1 MGTIQIKKV
10 ERTVTTGKTGETRQ
24 KVKKTYGK
32 IIYRGTLNLADMAE
46 HIMKHGTVYTEDV
59 VLGVV
64 TKMKSCMQ
72 EMLADVYK
80 VKLDGIGTLYPKVTS
95 KGVAE
100 AKDFSEIA
108 DSLMIRNVPIFGVSR
123 DSAQS
128 HRNFIEKQGLK
139 IKLLTDKDHELME
152 KVGAWGMKKMYGKD
166 VEGVI
171 RSTFI
176 VGKDGTVE
184 AAWHA
189 VKVKGH
195 VESVEQKLKSL
206 LK

>member
-1 MGTIQIKKV
+1 MKAG
-10 ERTVTTGKTGETRQ
+10 ERFPDFVLTDENGDVFDSKLLQNIR
-24 KVKKTYGK
+24 Y
-32 IIYRGTLNLADMAE
+32 IIYF
-46 HIMKHGTVYTEDV
+46 
-59 VLGVV
+59 
-64 TKMKSCMQ
+64 
-72 EMLADVYK
+72 
-80 VKLDGIGTLYPKVTS
+80 YPKDNTS
-95 KGVAE
+95 GCTTE

-108 DSLMIRNVPIFGVSR
+108 DKLMIRNVPIFGVSR

-128 HRNFIEKQGLK
+128 HKNFIEKQGLK
-139 IKLLTDKDHELME
+139 IKLLTDKDHELMA

-176 VGKDGTVE
+176 VGKDGNVE
-184 AAWHA
+184 AVWHA

-195 VESVEQKLKSL
+195 VEIVNDKVKSL

>member
-1 MGTIQIKKV
+1 MQVG
-10 ERTVTTGKTGETRQ
+10 ERFPDFVLTDENGDVFDSKLLQNIR
-24 KVKKTYGK
+24 Y
-32 IIYRGTLNLADMAE
+32 IIYF
-46 HIMKHGTVYTEDV
+46 
-59 VLGVV
+59 
-64 TKMKSCMQ
+64 
-72 EMLADVYK
+72 
-80 VKLDGIGTLYPKVTS
+80 YPKDNTS
-95 KGVAE
+95 GCTTE

-108 DSLMIRNVPIFGVSR
+108 DKLMIRNVPIFGVSR

-139 IKLLTDKDHELME
+139 IKLLTDKDHELMV

-176 VGKDGTVE
+176 VGKDGKVE
-184 AAWHA
+184 AVWNG
-189 VKVKGH
+189 VKVNGH
-195 VESVEQKLKSL
+195 VEKVYDTVKSL

>member
-1 MGTIQIKKV
+1 MEAGDRFPDFVLKDENGDEFDSKSLK
-10 ERTVTTGKTGETRQ
+10 GKRY
-24 KVKKTYGK
+24 V
-32 IIYRGTLNLADMAE
+32 IYF
-46 HIMKHGTVYTEDV
+46 
-59 VLGVV
+59 
-64 TKMKSCMQ
+64 
-72 EMLADVYK
+72 
-80 VKLDGIGTLYPKVTS
+80 YPKDNTS
-95 KGVAE
+95 GCTTE

-108 DSLMIRNVPIFGVSR
+108 DKLMIRNVPIFGVSR

-139 IKLLTDKDHELME
+139 IKLLTDKDHELMA

-171 RSTFI
+171 RSTFV
-176 VGKDGTVE
+176 VGKDGSIE
-184 AAWHA
+184 AVWHA

-195 VESVEQKLKSL
+195 VQIVYDTVKSL

>member
-1 MGTIQIKKV
+1 MQVGDRFPDFRLPDENGDIMDSKLLNNI
-10 ERTVTTGKTGETRQ
+10 R
-24 KVKKTYGK
+24 Y
-32 IIYRGTLNLADMAE
+32 IIYF
-46 HIMKHGTVYTEDV
+46 
-59 VLGVV
+59 
-64 TKMKSCMQ
+64 
-72 EMLADVYK
+72 
-80 VKLDGIGTLYPKVTS
+80 YPKDNTS
-95 KGVAE
+95 GCTTE

-184 AAWHA
+184 AVWHA

-195 VESVEQKLKSL
+195 VEVVNDKVKSL

>member
-1 MGTIQIKKV
+1 MQVGDKFPDFRLPDENGDIMDSKFLNNI
-10 ERTVTTGKTGETRQ
+10 R
-24 KVKKTYGK
+24 Y
-32 IIYRGTLNLADMAE
+32 IIYF
-46 HIMKHGTVYTEDV
+46 
-59 VLGVV
+59 
-64 TKMKSCMQ
+64 
-72 EMLADVYK
+72 
-80 VKLDGIGTLYPKVTS
+80 YPKDNTS
-95 KGVAE
+95 GCTTE

-176 VGKDGTVE
+176 IGKDGTVE
-184 AAWHA
+184 AVWHA

-195 VESVEQKLKSL
+195 VEAVNVKLKSL

>member
-1 MGTIQIKKV
+1 MQVGDKFPDFRLPDENGDIMDSKLLNNI
-10 ERTVTTGKTGETRQ
+10 R
-24 KVKKTYGK
+24 Y
-32 IIYRGTLNLADMAE
+32 IIYF
-46 HIMKHGTVYTEDV
+46 
-59 VLGVV
+59 
-64 TKMKSCMQ
+64 
-72 EMLADVYK
+72 
-80 VKLDGIGTLYPKVTS
+80 YPKDNTS
-95 KGVAE
+95 GCTTE

-184 AAWHA
+184 AVWHA

-195 VESVEQKLKSL
+195 VEIVNDKVKSL

>member
-1 MGTIQIKKV
+1 MQVG
-10 ERTVTTGKTGETRQ
+10 ERFPDFVLTDENGDVFDSKLLQNIR
-24 KVKKTYGK
+24 Y
-32 IIYRGTLNLADMAE
+32 IIYF
-46 HIMKHGTVYTEDV
+46 
-59 VLGVV
+59 
-64 TKMKSCMQ
+64 
-72 EMLADVYK
+72 
-80 VKLDGIGTLYPKVTS
+80 YPKDNTS
-95 KGVAE
+95 GCTTE

-108 DSLMIRNVPIFGVSR
+108 DKLMIRNVPIFGVSR

-139 IKLLTDKDHELME
+139 IKLLTDKDHELMA

-176 VGKDGTVE
+176 VGKDGKVE
-184 AAWHA
+184 AVWNG
-189 VKVKGH
+189 VKVNGH
-195 VESVEQKLKSL
+195 VEKVYDTVKSL

>member
-1 MGTIQIKKV
+1 MQ
-10 ERTVTTGKTGETRQ
+10 TGDKFPDFRLPDENGDIVDSKLLEGVR
-24 KVKKTYGK
+24 Y
-32 IIYRGTLNLADMAE
+32 IIYF
-46 HIMKHGTVYTEDV
+46 
-59 VLGVV
+59 
-64 TKMKSCMQ
+64 
-72 EMLADVYK
+72 
-80 VKLDGIGTLYPKVTS
+80 YPKDNTS
-95 KGVAE
+95 GCTTE

-108 DSLMIRNVPIFGVSR
+108 DKLMIRNVPIFGVSR

-139 IKLLTDKDHELME
+139 IKLLTDKDHELMA

-176 VGKDGTVE
+176 IGKDGTVE

-189 VKVKGH
+189 VKVKDH
-195 VESVEQKLKSL
+195 VQAVSDKLKML

>member
-1 MGTIQIKKV
+1 MEVG
-10 ERTVTTGKTGETRQ
+10 ERFPDFSLPDENGDIMDSKFLENIR
-24 KVKKTYGK
+24 Y
-32 IIYRGTLNLADMAE
+32 IIYF
-46 HIMKHGTVYTEDV
+46 
-59 VLGVV
+59 
-64 TKMKSCMQ
+64 
-72 EMLADVYK
+72 
-80 VKLDGIGTLYPKVTS
+80 YPKDNTS
-95 KGVAE
+95 GCTTE

-176 VGKDGTVE
+176 VGKDGNVE

-189 VKVKGH
+189 VKVKDH
-195 VESVEQKLKSL
+195 VQAVNDKVRSL

>member
-1 MGTIQIKKV
+1 MQVGDKFPDFRLPDENGDIMDSKLLNNI
-10 ERTVTTGKTGETRQ
+10 R
-24 KVKKTYGK
+24 Y
-32 IIYRGTLNLADMAE
+32 IIYF
-46 HIMKHGTVYTEDV
+46 
-59 VLGVV
+59 
-64 TKMKSCMQ
+64 
-72 EMLADVYK
+72 
-80 VKLDGIGTLYPKVTS
+80 YPKDNTS
-95 KGVAE
+95 GCTTE

-184 AAWHA
+184 AVWHA

-195 VESVEQKLKSL
+195 VEVVNDKVKSL

>member
-1 MGTIQIKKV
+1 MQVGDKFPDFRLPDENGDIMDSKLLNNI
-10 ERTVTTGKTGETRQ
+10 R
-24 KVKKTYGK
+24 Y
-32 IIYRGTLNLADMAE
+32 IIYF
-46 HIMKHGTVYTEDV
+46 
-59 VLGVV
+59 
-64 TKMKSCMQ
+64 
-72 EMLADVYK
+72 
-80 VKLDGIGTLYPKVTS
+80 YPKDNTS
-95 KGVAE
+95 GCTTE

-184 AAWHA
+184 AVWHA

-195 VESVEQKLKSL
+195 VEIVNEKVKSL

>member
-1 MGTIQIKKV
+1 MQVGDRFPDFRLPDENGDIMDSKLLSNI
-10 ERTVTTGKTGETRQ
+10 R
-24 KVKKTYGK
+24 Y
-32 IIYRGTLNLADMAE
+32 IIYF
-46 HIMKHGTVYTEDV
+46 
-59 VLGVV
+59 
-64 TKMKSCMQ
+64 
-72 EMLADVYK
+72 
-80 VKLDGIGTLYPKVTS
+80 YPKDNTS
-95 KGVAE
+95 GCTTE

-128 HRNFIEKQGLK
+128 HRNFIEKHGLK
-139 IKLLTDKDHELME
+139 IKLLTDNDHELME

-184 AAWHA
+184 AVWHA

-195 VESVEQKLKSL
+195 VEVVNDKVKSL

>member
-1 MGTIQIKKV
+1 MQVGDRFPDFRLPDENGDIMDSKLLSNI
-10 ERTVTTGKTGETRQ
+10 R
-24 KVKKTYGK
+24 Y
-32 IIYRGTLNLADMAE
+32 IIYF
-46 HIMKHGTVYTEDV
+46 
-59 VLGVV
+59 
-64 TKMKSCMQ
+64 
-72 EMLADVYK
+72 
-80 VKLDGIGTLYPKVTS
+80 YPKDNT
-95 KGVAE
+95 GGCTTE
-100 AKDFSEIA
+100 AKEFSEIA

-123 DSAQS
+123 DSGQS
-128 HRNFIEKQGLK
+128 HRNFIEKHGLK

-176 VGKDGTVE
+176 IGKDGTVE
-184 AAWHA
+184 AVWHA

-195 VESVEQKLKSL
+195 VEVVNDKVKSL

>member
-1 MGTIQIKKV
+1 MQVGDRFPDFRLPDENGDIMDSKLLSKI
-10 ERTVTTGKTGETRQ
+10 R
-24 KVKKTYGK
+24 Y
-32 IIYRGTLNLADMAE
+32 IIYF
-46 HIMKHGTVYTEDV
+46 
-59 VLGVV
+59 
-64 TKMKSCMQ
+64 
-72 EMLADVYK
+72 
-80 VKLDGIGTLYPKVTS
+80 YPKDNTS
-95 KGVAE
+95 GCTTE

-184 AAWHA
+184 AVWHA

-195 VESVEQKLKSL
+195 VEAVNDKVKSL

>member
-1 MGTIQIKKV
+1 MEVG
-10 ERTVTTGKTGETRQ
+10 ERFPDFSLPDENGDIMDSKFLENIR
-24 KVKKTYGK
+24 Y
-32 IIYRGTLNLADMAE
+32 IIYF
-46 HIMKHGTVYTEDV
+46 
-59 VLGVV
+59 
-64 TKMKSCMQ
+64 
-72 EMLADVYK
+72 
-80 VKLDGIGTLYPKVTS
+80 YPKDNTS
-95 KGVAE
+95 GCTTE

-139 IKLLTDKDHELME
+139 IKLLTDKDPELRE

-176 VGKDGTVE
+176 VGKDGNVE

-189 VKVKGH
+189 VKVKDH
-195 VESVEQKLKSL
+195 VQAVNDKVRSL

>member
-1 MGTIQIKKV
+1 MQAGDKFPDFKLPDENGDMMDSKLLSNI
-10 ERTVTTGKTGETRQ
+10 R
-24 KVKKTYGK
+24 Y
-32 IIYRGTLNLADMAE
+32 IIYF
-46 HIMKHGTVYTEDV
+46 
-59 VLGVV
+59 
-64 TKMKSCMQ
+64 
-72 EMLADVYK
+72 
-80 VKLDGIGTLYPKVTS
+80 YPKDNTS
-95 KGVAE
+95 GCTIE

-184 AAWHA
+184 AVWHA

-195 VESVEQKLKSL
+195 VEAVNDKVKSL

>member
-1 MGTIQIKKV
+1 MQVGDKV
-10 ERTVTTGKTGETRQ
+10 PDFKLPDENDMIVDSTMLNGVR
-24 KVKKTYGK
+24 Y
-32 IIYRGTLNLADMAE
+32 IIYF
-46 HIMKHGTVYTEDV
+46 
-59 VLGVV
+59 
-64 TKMKSCMQ
+64 
-72 EMLADVYK
+72 
-80 VKLDGIGTLYPKVTS
+80 YPKDNT
-95 KGVAE
+95 GGCTTE

-108 DSLMIRNVPIFGVSR
+108 DKLMIRNVPIFGVSR
-123 DSAQS
+123 DSAKS
-128 HRNFIEKQGLK
+128 HTNFIAKQGLK
-139 IKLLTDKDHELME
+139 IKLLTDKDHELMS

-171 RSTFI
+171 RSTFV

-195 VESVEQKLKSL
+195 VDTVYETVKSL

>member
-1 MGTIQIKKV
+1 MQVGERFPDFKLPDENEQIIDSKLL
-10 ERTVTTGKTGETRQ
+10 ENIR
-24 KVKKTYGK
+24 Y
-32 IIYRGTLNLADMAE
+32 IIYF
-46 HIMKHGTVYTEDV
+46 
-59 VLGVV
+59 
-64 TKMKSCMQ
+64 
-72 EMLADVYK
+72 
-80 VKLDGIGTLYPKVTS
+80 YPKDSTS
-95 KGVAE
+95 GCTTE

-108 DSLMIRNVPIFGVSR
+108 DKLMIRNVPIFGVSR

-139 IKLLTDKDHELME
+139 IKLLTDKDHELMA

-176 VGKDGTVE
+176 VGKDGKVE
-184 AAWHA
+184 AVWNG
-189 VKVKGH
+189 VKVNGH
-195 VESVEQKLKSL
+195 VEKVYDTVKSL